1 MSQQKVY
8 AIQEAMEQM
17 NIETTTQHARLGEW
31 VGHIEETLDVI
42 ERVPNSD
49 VASRHR
55 PWEL

>member
-1 MSQQKVY
+1 MERLQQKVY
-8 AIQEAMEQM
+8 AIQEVIEQM
-17 NIETTTQHARLGEW
+17 SIEAPTQNARLEEC

-55 PWEL
+55 L